1 MSALPFLGRRTPK
14 TKQIDR
20 QNPNEDRYNPALR
33 LYGDN
38 TAEARIGRRN
48 WQMFAFA
55 CLGVAA
61 AAIFGMN
68 EASHRPSLVPYVIVM
83 DKLGQNQS
91 LGVPA
96 RLDGAS
102 PATITAVQYQLR
114 QFIQAVRGVVY
125 DPGYETKLITEYVRP
140 FIQSGS
146 PAGRTVEDFYKIND
160 PFKFERDRRST
171 VDVSI
176 DQPVPQTA
184 STYELHWI
192 ETVRDSAG
200 NTTSKTEWKGF
211 ATIELHEVTTTQM
224 RLNPLGMY
232 VKQITW
238 QNVAGDAAANGAR

>member
-1 MSALPFLGRRTPK
+1 MPLLGKRPAK
-14 TKQIDR
+14 AKQIDR
-20 QNPNEDRYNPALR
+20 QDANEDRYNPALR
-33 LYGDN
+33 AYGDN

-48 WQMFAFA
+48 WQITAFIA
-55 CLGVAA
+55 LGIATF
-61 AAIFGMN
+61 AIFGQIQ
-68 EASHRPSLVPYVIVM
+68 ASHRPSLVPYVVVV
-83 DKLGQNQS
+83 DKLGQTQN

-102 PATITAVQYQLR
+102 PATVVAVQYQLR
-114 QFIQAVRGVVY
+114 QFVQAFRGVVY

-146 PAGRTVEDFYKIND
+146 PAGRAIEDFYKIND
-160 PFKFERDRRST
+160 PYKFERDRRST
-171 VDVSI
+171 VDVNV
-176 DQPVPQTA
+176 DEPVPQTA

-192 ETVRDSAG
+192 ETIKDSNG
-200 NTTSKTEWKGF
+200 NALSKTEWKGF
-211 ATIELHEVTTTQM
+211 ATIELHEVSSAQM